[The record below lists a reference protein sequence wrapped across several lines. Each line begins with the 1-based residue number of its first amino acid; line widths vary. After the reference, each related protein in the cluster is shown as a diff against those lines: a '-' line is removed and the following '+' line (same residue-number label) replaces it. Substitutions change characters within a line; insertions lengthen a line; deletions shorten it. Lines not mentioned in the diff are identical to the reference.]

1 MITPDGQ
8 QTPEMA
14 DMPVA
19 PPIPATPTT
28 PDAATGAA
36 QPTPRAQLRAATLA
50 DADGIAALRQ
60 SLDEPRLTADD
71 VREEWGTR
79 SLEGRAWVI
88 VSPADTAPATPDA
101 IGATTAEMAPATS
114 GAASGGERV
123 IGFAELV
130 ARAPGV
136 FTPLVW
142 VAAPD
147 QRRGL
152 GAALLQQAE
161 GEARAQ
167 TAGPITLLAQITGQ
181 NEAGWALLEQGG
193 YRLSSTF
200 QTMTLKMTD
209 EPAPPAALEGI
220 TIRHFVVGSD
230 ERAVY
235 EADEEAFQDE
245 RGKTPRTYDVWRNRL
260 GMDGSRFDP
269 SLWFVAGEGDQVAGT
284 AMAEVQG
291 GVGEIMHVGVRR
303 PWRRRGL
310 GEALTRQALAA
321 LYAKGVRYARLNV
334 DGQSQTNANQ
344 LYERMGFEVVTFYRN
359 YLRELPQT

>member
-1 MITPDGQ
+1 MTAPDGQ
-8 QTPEMA
+8 P
-14 DMPVA
+14 
-19 PPIPATPTT
+19 T
-28 PDAATGAA
+28 PDMETSATAENT
-36 QPTPRAQLRAATLA
+36 QPGQRAQLRAATLA
-50 DADGIAALRQ
+50 DADAIAALRQ
-60 SLDEPRLTADD
+60 SLDEPRLTPDD

-88 VSPADTAPATPDA
+88 AAAGSPAISATDAANAPEATPTADA
-101 IGATTAEMAPATS
+101 ADGGAAQTS
-114 GAASGGERV
+114 GERI

-142 VAAPD
+142 VAAPE
-147 QRRGL
+147 QRQGL
-152 GAALLQQAE
+152 GGALLRRAE
-161 GEARAQ
+161 GEARAL
-167 TAGPITLLAQITGQ
+167 TNGPITLLAQITGP
-181 NEAGWALLEQGG
+181 NEAGWALLERGG

-200 QTMTLKMTD
+200 QTMTLKLAK
-209 EPAPPAALEGI
+209 EPPASGAIEGI
-220 TIRHFVVGSD
+220 VIRHFVVGSD

-245 RGKTPRTYDVWRNRL
+245 RGKTPRTFDVWRNRL

-269 SLWFVAGEGDQVAGT
+269 SLWFVAWEGDQVAGT
-284 AMAEVQG
+284 AMAEIQG

-334 DGQSQTNANQ
+334 DGESLTNANK
-344 LYERMGFEVVTFYRN
+344 LYERMGFQVATFYRN